1 MKRWIATALLGSAAA
16 AFAQTPASA
25 PPAASASAPAPLPSS
40 PAKKELVKKLL
51 ALQQP
56 GIENIARNMVE
67 RPAMAMMQQASQI
80 LQTQVPPEKREATGK
95 AIQAELKAYDDEAVA
110 VARDRAIKLAPST
123 IGAEM
128 EARFTEDELKAI
140 VAWFESPISKKYQQN
155 AADVQDGFMRK
166 LSADVGPVLQ
176 PKLQNLEEKT
186 RVALGLPATPAD
198 AASAPPATT
207 KPAAKPATKPAQKP
221 AGK

>member
-1 MKRWIATALLGSAAA
+1 MKKWIVTALLASAAA

-25 PPAASASAPAPLPSS
+25 PPAGASAPAPLPST
-40 PAKKELVKKLL
+40 PAKKELVKRLL
-51 ALQQP
+51 VLQQP
-56 GIENIARNMVE
+56 GIENIARTMVE
-67 RPAMAMMQQASQI
+67 RPAMGMMQEANQY

-95 AIQAELKAYDDEAVA
+95 AIQAELKIYDDEAVA
-110 VARDRAIKLAPST
+110 VARDRAVKLAPST

-140 VAWFESPISKKYQQN
+140 VAWFESPVSKKYQQN

-176 PKLQNLEEKT
+176 PKLQNLQEKT
-186 RVALGLPATPAD
+186 RVALGIPAPGAE
-198 AASAPPATT
+198 ASAPAAAAKPTT
-207 KPAAKPATKPAQKP
+207 KPAPKPAQKP
-221 AGK
+221 SSK